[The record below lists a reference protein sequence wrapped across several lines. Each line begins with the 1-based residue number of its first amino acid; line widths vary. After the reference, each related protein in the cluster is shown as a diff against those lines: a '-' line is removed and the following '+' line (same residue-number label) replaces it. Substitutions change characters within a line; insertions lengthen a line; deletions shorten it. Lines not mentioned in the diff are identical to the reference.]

1 MPDDR
6 AFPLPEGQPQQAGIA
21 FNLPAEACCLTAR
34 ADAMSLL
41 IDAESYFRALASVI
55 DQARHSIWILGWDF
69 SPNLILERRLTGGAS
84 SGPPLMR
91 LLIDKARANPG
102 MDIRILIWDAPLVM
116 EEPRGVWNDPALH
129 GDWPANLKVKL
140 DGRVPLLGCHHE
152 KLVAIDGNLVFLGG
166 IDLAQGRWDRIDHPI
181 RDPRRH
187 DRETGSYGPRH
198 DVQCCLKGPIAR
210 AISQHMDRRWLDA
223 HGTTHAAAEAGAG
236 SSPMGTL
243 WPKGLSRHFQDV
255 EIAFSRTSGR
265 YRGRDAVLEIEAQHI
280 ALIEQ
285 AERLL
290 YIENQ
295 YLTSRSIARALI
307 AALRRRPEL
316 RVLVVGPRQP
326 RGFIEKLTMR
336 AGRRAFWD
344 ALCDAGMR
352 ERVRVT
358 YPCLQHPD
366 RRLQPIHV
374 HSKFMVVDDRHLTIG
389 SANISNRS
397 MSLDSECMI
406 TLTARTGQERQGI
419 AALRNRLLSEH
430 SGLDLGVV
438 ESLLQTDPFA
448 ILTTAG
454 SRPRLLAELPAA
466 SLRTSIGSKLLHWIM
481 DPDRSPRRG
490 QPLS

>member
-1 MPDDR
+1 MRASASTLHDQDR
-6 AFPLPEGQPQQAGIA
+6 LEKAAFSLPR
-21 FNLPAEACCLTAR
+21 EASCVTAR
-34 ADAMSLL
+34 ADAFSLL
-41 IDAESYFRALASVI
+41 IDADSYFRALASAI
-55 DQARHSIWILGWDF
+55 RQARHSIWILGWDF

-84 SGPPLMR
+84 NGPPLMR

-102 MDIRILIWDAPLVM
+102 LDIRILIWDAPLVM
-116 EEPRGVWNDPALH
+116 EEPRGAWNDPALP
-129 GDWPANLKVKL
+129 GNWPPNLKVKL
-140 DGRVPLLGCHHE
+140 DGHVPLLGCHHE

-166 IDLAQGRWDRIDHPI
+166 IDLAQGRWDRIDHPVS
-181 RDPRRH
+181 DPRRR
-187 DRETGSYGPRH
+187 DRETGGYGPRH
-198 DVQCCLKGPIAR
+198 DLQCCLTGPIAR
-210 AISQHMDRRWLDA
+210 AITQHMASRWLNAYDA
-223 HGTTHAAAEAGAG
+223 ESHAAVEATDGAAPPG
-236 SSPMGTL
+236 AL
-243 WPKGLSRHFQDV
+243 WPEGLARHFQEVD
-255 EIAFSRTSGR
+255 IAFSRTRGR

-285 AERLL
+285 AERLI

-295 YLTSRSIARALI
+295 YLTSRSVARALI
-307 AALRRRPEL
+307 AALRRSPAL
-316 RVLVVGPRQP
+316 RVLVIGPRQP

-344 ALCDAGMR
+344 ALCRAGMR

-358 YPCLQHPD
+358 YPCLQHAD
-366 RRLQPIHV
+366 RHLQPIHV
-374 HSKFMVVDDRHLTIG
+374 HSKLMVVDDRHLTIG

-406 TLTARTGQERQGI
+406 TLTARTGEQRQSI

-430 SGLDLGVV
+430 SGLELAVV
-438 ESLLQTDPFA
+438 ESLLRTDPFA
-448 ILTTAG
+448 ILNTAG

-466 SLRTSIGSKLLHWIM
+466 SLRTSIGSKLLHRIM